1 MLFSA
6 LPYLC
11 RRFFAL
17 LLSSPGSLF
26 HCSTSA
32 YLPPCL
38 LVFPST
44 VPFPPSEGAQF
55 PYIFYSPSEG
65 AQKPHCPE
73 SHLYPHFPTHRAIP
87 TFRRW
92 AGSPHFLLTFRR
104 CAEAALP
111 RKPLVAA
118 FPHPSCHSHLPK
130 VSSFPTFSTH
140 LPKVRR
146 SPIHRTIPTFR
157 RCAVSP
163 HFLLTFRRCAE
174 AALPLELPVASFPH
188 PPYHSHLP
196 KVCSFPTFS
205 THLPKVRRSRTAT
218 KTTCSRISPSIVP
231 FPPSGG
237 GQFPH
242 IFYSPSEGAQ
252 KHCRPESRL

>member
-1 MLFSA
+1 MLFSE

-11 RRFFAL
+11 RCFFAL

-111 RKPLVAA
+111 
-118 FPHPSCHSHLPK
+118 
-130 VSSFPTFSTH
+130 
-140 LPKVRR
+140 
-146 SPIHRTIPTFR
+146 
-157 RCAVSP
+157 
-163 HFLLTFRRCAE
+163 
-174 AALPLELPVASFPH
+174 LELPVASFPH
-188 PPYHSHLP
+188 PSYHSHLP

-205 THLPKVRRSRTAT
+205 THLPKVRRSTAAPRAA
-218 KTTCSRISPSIVP
+218 CSLISPPTVP
-231 FPPSGG
+231 FPPSEGV
-237 GQFPH
+237 QFPY

-252 KHCRPESRL
+252 KPHCPESHLYPHFPTHRAIPTFRRWAGSPHFLLTFRRCAEKIK

>member
-1 MLFSA
+1 MLFSE

-11 RRFFAL
+11 RCFFAL

-65 AQKPHCPE
+65 ALKPHCPE
-73 SHLYPHFPTHRAIP
+73 SHLYPHFPTHRA
-87 TFRRW
+87 
-92 AGSPHFLLTFRR
+92 
-104 CAEAALP
+104 
-111 RKPLVAA
+111 
-118 FPHPSCHSHLPK
+118 
-130 VSSFPTFSTH
+130 
-140 LPKVRR
+140 
-146 SPIHRTIPTFR
+146 IPTFR

-174 AALPLELPVASFPH
+174 AALPRKPPVASFPH

-205 THLPKVRRSRTAT
+205 THLPKVRRSTAAPRA
-218 KTTCSRISPSIVP
+218 TCIRISPPIVP
-231 FPPSGG
+231 FPPSEG
-237 GQFPH
+237 GQVPH

-252 KHCRPESRL
+252 KK